1 MFNFCYYFKVWNEY
15 WRFVDLWYNVE
26 IFFISILFFFL
37 LKYVYLDEIEL
48 FIMLVDWDCVFKDNW
63 IKVLVFC
70 ISLLFCDRF

>member
-26 IFFISILFFFL
+26 IFCISILFFFL